1 MFVSSPLYS
10 NEFTYHCD
18 SEDELTSNVFN
29 INTTEQ
35 TVVHTHSINKID
47 NFVYDINKNREVYKW
62 DTDNDSVWLTNY
74 FDVALNP
81 PSLTIILLN
90 FKRQKMFLQQMDNV
104 LPDSLDFFKSNSP
117 FRNEIYDCYT
127 LE

>member
-10 NEFTYHCD
+10 DEFTYHCD
-18 SEDELTSNVFN
+18 NEDESYSMVFN

-35 TVVHTHSINKID
+35 TVVHTHSINKITKT
-47 NFVYDINKNREVYKW
+47 VYDINKYREVYKW

-74 FDVALNP
+74 FDLVLNP

-90 FKRQKMFLQQMDNV
+90 FKRQKMFLQEIHNV
-104 LPDSLDFFKSNSP
+104 LPDSPDFFKSNSP
-117 FRNEIYDCYT
+117 FRNETYECYIM
-127 LE
+127 E